1 MKKQIRKITVGM
13 LSGALVISMAL
24 PVPAQAA
31 AKVRLSKTKLTITKG
46 SKKKLKVK
54 GTKAKVKWK
63 SSNKKIASVSGKGVV
78 KAKKTGK
85 ATITAT
91 VKGKGKTKR
100 FTCKV
105 TVVAKKASTSTSGN
119 KASSSSTSAIGADSG
134 GTAGTKTDTASV
146 TEESA
151 YQKIMAFQSNYP
163 EGTAWTNKNSYN
175 WNGGIWTGGAGCMGF
190 IFMLSDGAFGNL
202 PARKLSI
209 SQSALQDLR
218 VGDIVRYLDDSHAV
232 MVLQKKSSSI
242 IVTEGNYNGTV
253 HWGREIAF
261 DEILKSGT
269 FILTRYPKA

>member
-1 MKKQIRKITVGM
+1 MKKQINKITVGM

-24 PVPAQAA
+24 PAPAQAA

-46 SKKKLKVK
+46 SKKQLKVK

-63 SSNKKIASVSGKGVV
+63 SSNKKIASVSGKGIV

-91 VKGKGKTKR
+91 VKAKGKKKR
-100 FTCKV
+100 LTCKV
-105 TVVAKKASTSTSGN
+105 TVVTKKAGKDSSGAVSTKN
-119 KASSSSTSAIGADSG
+119 
-134 GTAGTKTDTASV
+134 DTVSV

-151 YQKIMAFQSNYP
+151 YQKIMAFRTSYP

-190 IFMLSDGAFGNL
+190 IFMLSDGAFGDL
-202 PARKLSI
+202 PARKIGI
-209 SQSALQDLR
+209 SQLALQDLR
-218 VGDIVRYLDDSHAV
+218 AGDIVRYLDDSHAV

-253 HWGREIAF
+253 HWGREVTF

-269 FILTRYPKA
+269 FILTRYPKS